1 MQSNSGEY
9 RHKTDHPALKY
20 SDDSAHDYDETSKYS
35 LMSKALKEL
44 LIEREVVNANEIREY
59 LDFMD
64 SRGEQIGAEIIA
76 KAWTEPDFKKKL
88 KADGTGAVGTMN
100 IPMAGAELIVVENT
114 EDIHNLVVC
123 TLCSCYPRTI
133 LGLPPDWYKSKVY
146 RSRAV
151 HEPRT
156 VLSEFGMNLAENV
169 NVRVHDSNADMR
181 YLVMPRR
188 PVGTEGWSERQL
200 ATLVT
205 RDSMIGVANAK
216 QPFEEKAN

>member
-9 RHKTDHPALKY
+9 RHKIDHPTLKY
-20 SDDSAHDYDETSKYS
+20 SDDSAHDYDETSRYS

-123 TLCSCYPRTI
+123 TLCSCYPRGL
-133 LGLPPDWYKSKVY
+133 LG
-146 RSRAV
+146 
-151 HEPRT
+151 PRT
-156 VLSEFGMNLAENV
+156 VRARATAAAPAALFRGSARRSLSTSPYAKPTW
-169 NVRVHDSNADMR
+169 AA
-181 YLVMPRR
+181 
-188 PVGTEGWSERQL
+188 QL
-200 ATLVT
+200 RAPPSLL
-205 RDSMIGVANAK
+205 RL
-216 QPFEEKAN
+216 